1 MFMVNSSQGVPL
13 NYSKLFDANS
23 NVECYLFFNEE
34 STSRMELT
42 MK

>member
-23 NVECYLFFNEE
+23 NVECYFF
-34 STSRMELT
+34 L
-42 MK
+42 MKNPQVEWN